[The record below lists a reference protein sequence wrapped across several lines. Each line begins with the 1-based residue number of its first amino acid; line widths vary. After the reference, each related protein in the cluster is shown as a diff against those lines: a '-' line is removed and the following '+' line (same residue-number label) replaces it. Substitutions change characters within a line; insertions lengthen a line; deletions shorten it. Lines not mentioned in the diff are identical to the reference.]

1 MRTRLP
7 SRSVVLIFVLMAL
20 IWAVPAEAQQLGH
33 KVLGSLGLLAGS
45 QPDSGLYVI
54 DQFASY
60 GANELF
66 DREGH
71 RIPVALDLDVWAN
84 PVGVQETF
92 KLPWP
97 SMYMNVSLAAP
108 VAHVSLQSDQPL
120 ASVDTLGFGDVYVQP
135 VKIGWKTT
143 QTDIVAGY
151 AFYAPTGLYVPRAS
165 GSVGNGQWTHEFSL
179 GGALY
184 FGRAKTWHISAL
196 GSIDLNQRKERI
208 DITRG
213 DTIQFQGGAG
223 KTLRRAGKILPS
235 VDLGLAGYG
244 LWQVR
249 DNRGAALPAVLHGAR
264 DFDLGMG
271 PEIDLTLAPIRSRI
285 TVRYCRD
292 VIVKAR
298 PLGQILV
305 LGLTIVARR

>member
-1 MRTRLP
+1 MY
-7 SRSVVLIFVLMAL
+7 VLMAL
-20 IWAVPAEAQQLGH
+20 IAAVSAEAQQLGH

-45 QPDSGLYVI
+45 QPDSGLYVM
-54 DQFASY
+54 DQFVSF

-71 RIPVALDLDVWAN
+71 HIPVTLALDVWAN
-84 PVGVQETF
+84 PVGVQGTF
-92 KLPWP
+92 RLPWP
-97 SMYMNVSLAAP
+97 SMYMNVSIAAP

-151 AFYAPTGLYVPRAS
+151 GFYAPTGLYVPRAS

-184 FGRAKTWHISAL
+184 FNRAKTWHISAL
-196 GSIDLNQRKERI
+196 GSFALNQRKEGI

-223 KTLRRAGKILPS
+223 KTLRRAGKILPR
-235 VDLGLAGYG
+235 VDMGLAGYG

-249 DNRGAALPAVLHGAR
+249 DNRGAAFPLFFVVPATWTWGWGPKSTSLSLRFAAGLPCA
-264 DFDLGMG
+264 
-271 PEIDLTLAPIRSRI
+271 
-285 TVRYCRD
+285 TVATSLSKHVR
-292 VIVKAR
+292 
-298 PLGQILV
+298 
-305 LGLTIVARR
+305 